1 MIRAMKEEKL
11 SSLIWFY
18 KRRSGPHSLHT
29 HMDAQTP
36 MAPFAVGVAHGE
48 EDDFGTTDSVG
59 AISLWIVDR

>member
-1 MIRAMKEEKL
+1 MVLQEEVRAPVV
-11 SSLIWFY
+11 Y
-18 KRRSGPHSLHT
+18 T

-36 MAPFAVGVAHGE
+36 MAPFAVGVAHGK